1 PSPSLGFLVGTRGH
15 SASSVSVS
23 VGFPSCESR
32 RPLPLQTFGPG
43 PAGLGSAAAQGG
55 RHDLRGQVEVVPEI
69 LDALVASRLERLHG
83 LHDVEVGHVLVRQ
96 LRVLRHVHVLF
107 GYHHPLL
114 EEEFVNGNAILL
126 GHQHRGGC
134 RVRSP

>member
-69 LDALVASRLERLHG
+69 LDALVGEVPVEVSPRELLLHVASRLERLHG
-83 LHDVEVGHVLVRQ
+83 LHDVEVGHVLVRERTGMTE
-96 LRVLRHVHVLF
+96 LGLGKFLGEHIGTPV
-107 GYHHPLL
+107 
-114 EEEFVNGNAILL
+114 AIL
-126 GHQHRGGC
+126 
-134 RVRSP
+134 S